1 MGGFIVVYARKPHP
15 YNLSEFRARGGR
27 GRPATAPRDLIPPSL
42 GTLCQS
48 KARKP
53 TVSVGL
59 SGRGGRRRWH
69 GAVCLGGR
77 GRRRGG
83 GRARGRGGAAS
94 RAVAAA
100 QGGGFAGAG
109 AGARHG
115 RDGGLFRRGGQTGG
129 LGLPRA
135 AGGFAGRGAGNQGG
149 GAPGGRGAS
158 LGRGRRGK
166 NGRGGE
172 ARGGKKARGAAHGG
186 AAGARGGRHGGLP
199 AAHLQPACVGFPAQ
213 AGDWRA
219 AARKPGAGAVLRGG
233 RGAAARK
240 GGFLPYNEKTRARGG
255 GLGRKC
261 VLLWSG

>member
-172 ARGGKKARGAAHGG
+172 ARARAFAREPRLLAPHRLVQAESVAVAADGAALFVVSEGRGSPVVCYRRGAAG
-186 AAGARGGRHGGLP
+186 
-199 AAHLQPACVGFPAQ
+199 
-213 AGDWRA
+213 
-219 AARKPGAGAVLRGG
+219 
-233 RGAAARK
+233 
-240 GGFLPYNEKTRARGG
+240 
-255 GLGRKC
+255 
-261 VLLWSG
+261 